1 MCMALPGFARPLT
14 TNFGN
19 RSLGPQARMARALPT
34 APIFQ
39 PQLLTLKYTSASPQ
53 L

>member
-1 MCMALPGFARPLT
+1 MCMTLSGLARPLT
-14 TNFGN
+14 TNSGD

-34 APIFQ
+34 EAIFR
-39 PQLLTLKYTSASPQ
+39 PQLLTLKSTSASPQ